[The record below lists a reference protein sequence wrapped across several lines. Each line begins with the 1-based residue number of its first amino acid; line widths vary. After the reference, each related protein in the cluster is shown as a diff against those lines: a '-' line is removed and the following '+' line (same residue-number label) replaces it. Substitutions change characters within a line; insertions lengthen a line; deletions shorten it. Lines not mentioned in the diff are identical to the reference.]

1 MFCRQRLMVRIC
13 MVEHLAEVT
22 HVECLATDG
31 AELEMPC
38 FVVGRR
44 PVAPALD
51 AGCRGC
57 WFDLVSRWSTPRF

>member
-1 MFCRQRLMVRIC
+1 MQ
-13 MVEHLAEVT
+13 HLTKVS

-51 AGCRGC
+51 AGCGVVGSITSHVGC
-57 WFDLVSRWSTPRF
+57 YRAFGRDGPTAAAE